1 MKKIVETIGT
11 LRIRI
16 PRTVEH
22 IHNYGKISR
31 YFQGLV
37 RHQIFAS
44 SCVNP
49 RCLRKKVY
57 LPPRADCPEC
67 WEPTEWKLI
76 GPDGIKGKVAT
87 FSVVNY
93 PGAGYEED
101 IERVGSKL
109 PSIIVYVEF
118 PGVDTKLMSRLE
130 GCDPK
135 EVFIGMEVE
144 ARFWQNTVPRRKSTY
159 TCLDLYFVPVIASI
173 FAEKQG
179 VF

>member
-1 MKKIVETIGT
+1 MKKIAVTADP

-37 RHQIFAS
+37 SHQIFAT

-49 RCLRKKVY
+49 KCSRKKAY

-67 WEPTEWKLI
+67 WEQTEWKLI
-76 GPDGIKGKVAT
+76 GGNGARGKIAT

-101 IERVGSKL
+101 IERVGGKL
-109 PSIIVYVEF
+109 PSVIVYVDF
-118 PGVDTKLMSRLE
+118 PGVDTKIMSRLE
-130 GCDPK
+130 NCDPK
-135 EVFIGMEVE
+135 SVFIGIEVE
-144 ARFWQNTVPRRKSTY
+144 ARFWQSAVPRRGATY
-159 TCLDLYFVPVIASI
+159 TCLDLYFVPAAKNHSGG
-173 FAEKQG
+173 Q
-179 VF
+179 

>member
-1 MKKIVETIGT
+1 MKKIVETIGP

-22 IHNYGKISR
+22 IHNYGKISQ
-31 YFQGLV
+31 YFKGLV
-37 RHQIFAS
+37 RHQIFATFCS
-44 SCVNP
+44 NP
-49 RCLRKKVY
+49 KCLRKKAY

-76 GPDGIKGKVAT
+76 GSDETKGKIAT
-87 FSVVNY
+87 FSIVNY

-101 IERVGSKL
+101 IARVGSKL
-109 PSIIVYVEF
+109 PSVIVYVEF
-118 PGVDTKLMSRLE
+118 SGIDTKLMSRLE

-144 ARFWQNTVPRRKSTY
+144 ARFWQNTVPRRKATY
-159 TCLDLYFVPVIASI
+159 TCLDLYFVPADKNHWR
-173 FAEKQG
+173 ER
-179 VF
+179 